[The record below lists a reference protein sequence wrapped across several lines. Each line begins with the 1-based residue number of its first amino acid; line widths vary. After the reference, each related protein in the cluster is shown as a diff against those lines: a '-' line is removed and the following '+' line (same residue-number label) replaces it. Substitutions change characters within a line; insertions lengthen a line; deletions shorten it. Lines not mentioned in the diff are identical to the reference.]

1 MTTTLFTS
9 TRNASSI
16 REHEIDLRPQ
26 MISPLKQLLRQL
38 ANVIESLS
46 DSQYTQK
53 PVGVIESSVG
63 GHVRHCLDHVQSLL
77 SAVKS
82 GHLDYDHRQRG
93 TPVETLRF
101 SAIQLIEELIQSLE
115 DLPRFVF
122 IRPLTVSV
130 SMSSDD
136 EPVSVL
142 SSVGREMAYV
152 LAHTIHH
159 NAIVSAMVKTLG
171 GEVPERFGYA
181 PSTLKNIKNMEPR
194 CAPSAS
200 YERAAS

>member
-1 MTTTLFTS
+1 MTTLFLS
-9 TRNASSI
+9 TQHSRLP
-16 REHEIDLRPQ
+16 REQAPDLRPQ
-26 MISPLKQLLRQL
+26 MIAPLTQLLRQL
-38 ANVIESLS
+38 ASVIESLS

-77 SAVKS
+77 SAVKT
-82 GHLDYDHRQRG
+82 GHLDYDRRQRG

-101 SAIQLIEELIQSLE
+101 SAMQLIDDLIESLHE
-115 DLPRFVF
+115 LPRFVF
-122 IRPLTVSV
+122 IRPITVSV

-159 NAIVSAMVKTLG
+159 NAILGAMVKTLG

-181 PSTLKNIKNMEPR
+181 PSTIKNIKTMERR

>member
-1 MTTTLFTS
+1 MTTLFLS
-9 TRNASSI
+9 TQPSRLP
-16 REHEIDLRPQ
+16 REQEPDLRPQ
-26 MISPLKQLLRQL
+26 MIAPLTQLLRQL
-38 ANVIESLS
+38 ASVIESLS

-77 SAVKS
+77 AAVKI

-101 SAIQLIEELIQSLE
+101 SAMQLIDDLIESLHE
-115 DLPRFVF
+115 LPRFVF
-122 IRPLTVSV
+122 TRPITVSV

-159 NAIVSAMVKTLG
+159 NAILGAMVKTLG

-181 PSTLKNIKNMEPR
+181 PSTIKNIKSMERR